1 MGPVGDATIGAIE
14 YALRGLAQRAELSSH
29 NVANVN
35 TPGFRARSV
44 EFESALTAALQTG
57 TIDDRIAAPMV
68 SYGNGFPDAT
78 GNTVDLE
85 TEMVSMMKDN
95 LLQNAMVQAHNFK
108 TTVLRTAITG
118 R

>member
-1 MGPVGDATIGAIE
+1 MGPIDPTMGAVE
-14 YALRGLAQRAELSSH
+14 YALQALAQRAEVNAH
-29 NVANVN
+29 NVANLN
-35 TPGFRARSV
+35 TPGFRATRV
-44 EFESALTAALQTG
+44 EFEAALSEALEQGSLPATPATTDAG
-57 TIDDRIAAPMV
+57 GI
-68 SYGNGFPDAT
+68 PDAT

-95 LLQNAMVQAHNFK
+95 LLTNAMVQAHNFK